1 MNAKWLK
8 LKNGKISN
16 ILKDDIETKGA
27 QLESHS
33 DSKLKT
39 SSDYKKQVSKNVMV
53 KNISSLI

>member
-33 DSKLKT
+33 NSEIKT
-39 SSDYKKQVSKNVMV
+39 ISDHKKQVSKNVMV

>member
-33 DSKLKT
+33 NSKIKT
-39 SSDYKKQVSKNVMV
+39 ISDHKKQVSKNVMV
-53 KNISSLI
+53 NNISSLI